1 MFISKTEARKIFSDI
16 RKSIPSDIKTD
27 YDGKIINNII
37 SSQIINDFEKVLCYV
52 SVKDE
57 PDTRNFI
64 DYLLKIGKTVYV
76 PYCKDKDMLF
86 YRLKDSG
93 ELVDGAFGI
102 PTVDVSDKMPL
113 DDFESC
119 ICIVP
124 ALSFDLKGCR
134 LGYGGGFYDRFL
146 SGKEIFKLGITY
158 EACLTTELP
167 SENYDIAVDAVITE
181 KNIIRRKL

>member
-1 MFISKTEARKIFSDI
+1 MNKAEARKIFSDI
-16 RKSIPSDIKTD
+16 RKSIPSESKID
-27 YDGKIINNII
+27 YDRMIINNII

-57 PDTRNFI
+57 ADTRNFI
-64 DYLLKIGKTVYV
+64 DYLMKIGKTVYI
-76 PYCKDKDMLF
+76 PYCKNRDMLF
-86 YRLKDSG
+86 YKLEDFD

-102 PTVDVSDKMPL
+102 PTVDILNKMPL

-124 ALSFDLKGCR
+124 ALSFDLKGYR

-146 SGKEIFKLGITY
+146 NGKEIFKLGITY
-158 EACLTTELP
+158 DVCLTSELP
-167 SENYDIAVDAVITE
+167 FEDYDIAVDAVITE

>member
-1 MFISKTEARKIFSDI
+1 MNKAEARKLFSDI
-16 RKSIPSDIKTD
+16 RRAIPLETKSE
-27 YDGKIINNII
+27 YDNMILSNII
-37 SSQIINDFEKVLCYV
+37 SSQLLNDFEKVLCYV

-64 DYLLKIGKTVYV
+64 DYLLKIGKTVYI
-76 PYCKDKDMLF
+76 PYCKEKNMFF
-86 YRLKDSG
+86 YQLNDID

-102 PTVDVSDKMPL
+102 PTVDVSNKTPL

-124 ALSFDLKGCR
+124 ALSFDSNGCR

-146 SGKEIFKLGITY
+146 NDKKIYKLGITY
-158 EACLTTELP
+158 EACVISELP
-167 SENYDIAVDAVITE
+167 SEDYDIAVDAVVTE
-181 KNIIRRKL
+181 KNIIKRKL